1 MFKLHVVQAK
11 HGDALLLSFGTAAKP
26 RHILIDGGPSGNYA
40 ADLQPALAAILG
52 RAGKLD
58 LVVLS
63 HVDNDHVVGLL
74 DLLAAVEED
83 QVSGRPVR
91 TKIAGLWHNSFERTV
106 DPGGRVAKQMQANM
120 MMLARMNTPLG
131 ADTLE
136 TFYGIREGNRLRL
149 LAKKLGIPINKGFQK
164 DVLLAART
172 PVKFGPLELQ
182 IAGPNKSQLEAL
194 ETKWLEWLN
203 DAAAKIAK
211 DAATA
216 AMSDGSIPNLSSIV
230 LLAKCAGK
238 RILLTGDARGDYV
251 VDGLRTAGLL
261 KQDKLHVDV
270 LKVQHHGSNRNTTA
284 SFFNTI
290 TADTYVLSAD
300 GRHGN
305 PKLDTMTW
313 IVESARARQEPITL
327 VATNETETIV
337 ALQKQLP
344 PADHGYTLRLLPE
357 HAHSI
362 EITLSA

>member
-40 ADLQPALAAILG
+40 ADLQPTLAATLG
-52 RAGKLD
+52 RGGKLD
-58 LVVLS
+58 LVVVS
-63 HVDNDHVVGLL
+63 HIDNDHIVGLL
-74 DLLAAVEED
+74 DLLAAVEDD
-83 QVSGRPVR
+83 QVSGRPLR
-91 TKIAGLWHNSFERTV
+91 TKIAALWHNSFERTV
-106 DPGGRVAKQMQANM
+106 DPGGNVTRQMQANM

-136 TFYGIREGNRLRL
+136 AFYGIKEGNRLRL
-149 LAKKLGIPINKGFQK
+149 MAKKLGIPINKGFKK
-164 DVLLAART
+164 DVLLAAKT
-172 PVKFGPLELQ
+172 PLKFGPLELH
-182 IAGPNKSQLEAL
+182 IAGPNKSQLRTL
-194 ETKWLEWLN
+194 ETEWLEWL
-203 DAAAKIAK
+203 DEAARKIAK

-216 AMSDGSIPNLSSIV
+216 AMSDRSIPNLSSIV

-238 RILLTGDARGDYV
+238 SILLTGDARGDYI

-261 KQDKLHVDV
+261 KKDKLHVDV
-270 LKVQHHGSNRNTTA
+270 LKVQHHGSDRNTTA

-305 PKLDTMTW
+305 PKLVTMRW
-313 IVESARARQEPITL
+313 IVESARARQQRITL
-327 VATNETETIV
+327 VATNETETII

-344 PADHGYTLRLLPE
+344 PADYGYTLRLLPDQ
-357 HAHSI
+357 AHSI